1 MFLRYATALLIATV
15 AAVPG
20 AAPAQVSTKVTP
32 AAPTTAAPTTT
43 TPAIVV
49 EPRDIV
55 DAIYRSAVLTVRK
68 KGESPIED
76 PAIRAKYFSK
86 SFDVALTAAET
97 RAAHDK
103 KTVFDFDPISAAQDA
118 ELQKVTIKTGVLELG
133 KASVS
138 ASFSN
143 HGQATIVSYDF
154 VKEDGAWKV
163 DDIKGTTEK
172 EAWSV
177 RKILRNPAREPK
189 ALPGMKAADKAPDAD
204 VKVTPPKRPDEKVLQ
219 TH

>member
-1 MFLRYATALLIATV
+1 MLLRYSTALLTTTFLAAGLGVALAQAPVKPAT
-15 AAVPG
+15 
-20 AAPAQVSTKVTP
+20 
-32 AAPTTAAPTTT
+32 PTAAAPTTT
-43 TPAIVV
+43 TPALVV
-49 EPRDIV
+49 EPRDV
-55 DAIYRSAVLTVRK
+55 VAAIYKSAVATVRK

-97 RAAHDK
+97 RAAHDGK
-103 KTVFDFDPISAAQDA
+103 PPFDFDPISAAQDA
-118 ELQKVTIKTGVLELG
+118 ELQKVTIKTGVLEPG

-138 ASFSN
+138 ASFLN
-143 HGQATIVSYDF
+143 HGQSTVVSYDF

-189 ALPGMKAADKAPDAD
+189 ALPGMKDASKAPDAD
-204 VKVTPPKRPDEKVLQ
+204 VKVTPPKRPDEKALQ